1 LKKERRASKLIDCFD
16 QEKVKGDLPVP
27 CELMMIVIA
36 FAPLFSKPVFR
47 HLQVL
52 IQGAILAPS
61 SRTVASA
68 LRVMGKSEEKNFQ
81 NYHRVLNR
89 AQWSCLSAAVI
100 LLKLLVKVFVP
111 CGTILLGMDDTIE
124 RRRGE
129 QIKAKGIYRDPV
141 RSSHSHFVK
150 ASGLRWLCLML
161 VVEVPFAKKVWALP
175 FLSVLC
181 PSERYDKE
189 RGVRHRKLTD
199 RARQALLLIARWL
212 RGRKIVVVADSSFAA
227 LDLLHS
233 VKEKVT
239 IVTRLRLDAA
249 LYEPVADRKKGQLG
263 RPRKKGTRL
272 PTLQQV
278 ADRPQTTWERVSI
291 PEWYG
296 NGEREVEITSRT
308 CVWYHIGKE
317 AVPLRWVLLRDPQR
331 KFETQALLCTKLEAE
346 PKQIISWFIKRW
358 QLEVTFAESRRH
370 LGIETQ
376 RQWSDKA
383 IARSTP
389 CLLGLYSVVTILAQ
403 KLAQEKKLSLR
414 TSAWYEKEEATFSDA
429 IAAVRRYL
437 WADQHFQT
445 SKNEAEMIKIPR
457 AFVERLT
464 DTLCYAA

>member
-1 LKKERRASKLIDCFD
+1 M
-16 QEKVKGDLPVP
+16 P
-27 CELMMIVIA
+27 CELLVIVIA
-36 FAPLFSKPVFR
+36 FAPLFSKPVFC

-68 LRVMGKSEEKNFQ
+68 LRVMGKSDEKNFQ
-81 NYHRVLNR
+81 NYHRVLSR
-89 AQWSCLSAAVI
+89 DEWSCLSAASI

-111 CGTILLGMDDTIE
+111 FGTIIIGMDDTIE

-129 QIKAKGIYRDPV
+129 KFKAKGIYRDPV
-141 RSSHSHFVK
+141 RSSPSHFVK

-161 VVEVPFAKKVWALP
+161 VVEVPFAKRVWALP

-189 RGVRHRKLTD
+189 RGVSHRKLTD

-212 RGRKIVVVADSSFAA
+212 TGRQIVVVADSSFAA
-227 LDLLHS
+227 LDLLYS

-239 IVTRLRLDAA
+239 VVTRLRLDAA
-249 LYEPVADRKKGQLG
+249 LYQPVAERKKGQSG
-263 RPRKKGTRL
+263 RPRKKGKRL
-272 PTLQQV
+272 PTLHQV
-278 ADRPQTTWERVSI
+278 SAHPKTTWERVSI
-291 PEWYG
+291 PDWYG
-296 NGEREVEITSRT
+296 SREQEVEIASGT

-317 AVPLRWVLLRDPQR
+317 AVPIRWVLIRDPQG

-346 PKQIISWFIKRW
+346 PKQIIGWFIKRW

-389 CLLGLYSVVTILAQ
+389 CLFGLYSIVTILAQ
-403 KLAQEKKLSLR
+403 ELAQEKKLSLR
-414 TSAWYEKEEATFSDA
+414 TSSWYEKEEATFSDA

-437 WADQHFQT
+437 WAAQHFQT

-457 AFVERLT
+457 AFMERLT

>member
-1 LKKERRASKLIDCFD
+1 M
-16 QEKVKGDLPVP
+16 P
-27 CELMMIVIA
+27 CELLVIVIA
-36 FAPLFSKPVFR
+36 FAPLFSKPVFC

-68 LRVMGKSEEKNFQ
+68 LRVMGKSDEKNFQ
-81 NYHRVLNR
+81 NYHRVLSR
-89 AQWSCLSAAVI
+89 DEWSCLSAASI

-111 CGTILLGMDDTIE
+111 FGTIIIGMDDTIE

-129 QIKAKGIYRDPV
+129 KIKAKGIYRDPV
-141 RSSHSHFVK
+141 RSSPSHFVK

-161 VVEVPFAKKVWALP
+161 VVEVPFAKRVWALP

-189 RGVRHRKLTD
+189 RGVSHRKLTD

-212 RGRKIVVVADSSFAA
+212 TGRQIVVVADSSFAA
-227 LDLLHS
+227 LDLLYS

-239 IVTRLRLDAA
+239 VVTRLRLDAA
-249 LYEPVADRKKGQLG
+249 LYQPVAERKKGQSG
-263 RPRKKGTRL
+263 RPRKKGKRL
-272 PTLQQV
+272 PTLHQV
-278 ADRPQTTWERVSI
+278 SAHPKTTWERVSI
-291 PEWYG
+291 PDWYG
-296 NGEREVEITSRT
+296 SREQEVEIASGT

-317 AVPLRWVLLRDPQR
+317 AVPIRWVLIRDPQG

-346 PKQIISWFIKRW
+346 PKQIIGWFIKRW

-389 CLLGLYSVVTILAQ
+389 CLFGLYSIVTILAQ
-403 KLAQEKKLSLR
+403 ELAQEKKLSLR
-414 TSAWYEKEEATFSDA
+414 TSSWYEKEEATFSDA

-437 WADQHFQT
+437 WAAQHFQT

-457 AFVERLT
+457 AFMERLT